1 MRRFLLAALIPVA
14 LLSAKAAR
22 AADAKIGYVDVQRA
36 VDEVEEGKQAK
47 NSLRGQVE
55 EKRKA
60 LDGKK
65 ANLQKMQAD
74 YEKQAAVLS
83 DAAKRTKQE
92 ELQKALVEAQQSAQE
107 AEQDLQNK
115 QQEAMGNISKRMLA
129 VIAQV
134 SQAEKLDFVL
144 DKSALLYAPNSAD
157 ITNEVVR
164 AYNKAFAGAPAES
177 KKVETKKAE
186 KLPAKKQ

>member
-1 MRRFLLAALIPVA
+1 MRRLLIAVLVPAA
-14 LLSAKAAR
+14 LLSAKTAR

-36 VDEVEEGKQAK
+36 VDEVEEGKAAK
-47 NSLRGQVE
+47 GFLRSQVE

-60 LDGKK
+60 LDVKK
-65 ANLQKMQAD
+65 ANLQKMQGD

-83 DAAKRTKQE
+83 EAAKRTKQE

-107 AEQDLQNK
+107 AEQELQGK
-115 QQEAMGNISKRMLA
+115 QQEAMGKISKRMLE
-129 VIAQV
+129 IISQV
-134 SQAEKLDFVL
+134 SQTEKLDFVL

-164 AYNKAFAGAPAES
+164 AYNKTYAGAPSEGP
-177 KKVETKKAE
+177 KKAE
-186 KLPAKKQ
+186 KPGKK